1 MIIKVLFLKLIP
13 GAYNKS
19 RFGVIYIVTFRG
31 TRMRIEK
38 MKKKKRKSIE
48 AITGQ
53 VPFLSSNS
61 AKHQIKELIYIQY
74 RTRVPNIQIISRE
87 KKEKKSWHPAWRHL
101 AVLCWPHVLQRA
113 GGPDNTA
120 RFQSL
125 SPAPRNT
132 SPPIPRYTCGR
143 SSARYLDEMLLE
155 IIIHRGKERQ
165 HPCAGVGKV
174 WLKKKKRSRF
184 VYHFGWWLISRY
196 LFPAVLFPKC
206 PDLIIESLT
215 RATY

>member
-87 KKEKKSWHPAWRHL
+87 KKEKKKVDIPPGDIW
-101 AVLCWPHVLQRA
+101 
-113 GGPDNTA
+113 
-120 RFQSL
+120 QS
-125 SPAPRNT
+125 SVGH
-132 SPPIPRYTCGR
+132 TCC
-143 SSARYLDEMLLE
+143 SARAALTTPPVSSHFRPRLE
-155 IIIHRGKERQ
+155 ILRRPFHGIL
-165 HPCAGVGKV
+165 AGVPRRDT
-174 WLKKKKRSRF
+174 WM
-184 VYHFGWWLISRY
+184 
-196 LFPAVLFPKC
+196 KC
-206 PDLIIESLT
+206 FW
-215 RATY
+215 R

>member
-38 MKKKKRKSIE
+38 KEEKKKRKSIE

-87 KKEKKSWHPAWRHL
+87 KKEKKKSWHPAWRHL

-155 IIIHRGKERQ
+155 IIIHRGKESQ

-174 WLKKKKRSRF
+174 WLKKNGAGLF
-184 VYHFGWWLISRY
+184 IIS
-196 LFPAVLFPKC
+196 V
-206 PDLIIESLT
+206 DDSSL
-215 RATY
+215 ATYFPRYSSQNARI